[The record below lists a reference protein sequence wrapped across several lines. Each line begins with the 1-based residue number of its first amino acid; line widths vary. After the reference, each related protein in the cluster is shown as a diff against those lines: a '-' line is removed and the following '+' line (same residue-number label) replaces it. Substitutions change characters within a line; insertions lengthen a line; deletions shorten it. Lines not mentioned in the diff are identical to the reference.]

1 MVWIYMVLTLVI
13 ITTTKEVLFL
23 CACQLLE
30 DVGIDTIDW
39 SPRSPYLNPTE
50 DIWDIVF
57 GSIWHHQVAPQ
68 NVQDL
73 NDALVQICFL

>member
-1 MVWIYMVLTLVI
+1 M
-13 ITTTKEVLFL
+13 
-23 CACQLLE
+23 E

-50 DIWDIVF
+50 HIWDIVF

-73 NDALVQICFL
+73 NDALVQICFP